1 MEIAEK
7 IEETAR
13 EFEDRVR
20 PQIDQA
26 KKRLGAMNEEVI
38 DYIKA
43 NPGKCLFGALALGYI
58 IGRIARR

>member
-13 EFEDRVR
+13 EFEERVR
-20 PQIDQA
+20 PQLDQA
-26 KKRLGAMNEEVI
+26 KKRLGAMNDEVI

-43 NPGKCLFGALALGYI
+43 NPGKCLLGALALGYV